1 MKKST
6 KVQTAETQVVN
17 TVAEKVIS
25 KSDVC
30 RELLKADSSMTL
42 KYVNQELTKRGFKTM
57 YYSELLRVKVQVKKL
72 SEKAKTEEVTA

>member
-6 KVQTAETQVVN
+6 NKTTETQVVN
-17 TVAEKVIS
+17 EVVEKVIS

-30 RELLKADSSMTL
+30 RELVIKDSTITL
-42 KYVNQELTKRGFKTM
+42 KYVNQELTKRGFNTM

-72 SEKAKTEEVTA
+72 NEKAKNEEVTS

>member
-1 MKKST
+1 MKNSSKN
-6 KVQTAETQVVN
+6 KTAETQVVN

-30 RELLKADSSMTL
+30 RELVIKDSTITL
-42 KYVNQELTKRGFKTM
+42 KYVNQELTKRGLNTM

-72 SEKAKTEEVTA
+72 SEKAKTETVTA

>member
-30 RELLKADSSMTL
+30 RVS
-42 KYVNQELTKRGFKTM
+42 Y
-57 YYSELLRVKVQVKKL
+57 
-72 SEKAKTEEVTA
+72 

>member
-6 KVQTAETQVVN
+6 KVQTAEVQVVN

-30 RELLKADSSMTL
+30 RELVKDDSSITL

-72 SEKAKTEEVTA
+72 SEKAKTETVTA

>member
-30 RELLKADSSMTL
+30 RELVIKDSTITL
-42 KYVNQELTKRGFKTM
+42 KYVNQELTKRGFNTM
-57 YYSELLRVKVQVKKL
+57 YYSELLRVKLQVKKL
-72 SEKAKTEEVTA
+72 SEKAKTETVTA